1 MKIINQNG
9 YSTDELRSWRIIVY
23 RNIIESA
30 QALVQAIQNFELTFD
45 KNENSVNIM
54 LIGERGKRMFERDLK
69 GEAIFFPITFRIMLL
84 L

>member
-45 KNENSVNIM
+45 KNENSVNMI
-54 LIGERGKRMFERDLK
+54 LVGERGKKKER
-69 GEAIFFPITFRIMLL
+69 GRGN
-84 L
+84 